1 MMSSACWKPFRL
13 SFLLWD
19 MGGPSA
25 PSHPPGEINDTVNMI
40 KQGKTNTQLKFIEH
54 LLFARLGPDLV
65 SSSQQPCKIGSHFRD
80 EQSTERHSDLLRFHI
95 W

>member
-13 SFLLWD
+13 SCLLWD
-19 MGGPSA
+19 MGKLSA
-25 PSHPPGEINDTVNMI
+25 PPHPPGEMSDTVNMI
-40 KQGKTNTQLKFIEH
+40 KPGKTNTQLKFIEH

-65 SSSQQPCKIGSHFRD
+65 SSSQQPCRIGSHFRD
-80 EQSTERHSDLLRFHI
+80 EQSTERSSDLLRFHI